1 MKRQKLLT
9 LLTAITLAT
18 SSVGITSAITTQN
31 VQAAKKEY
39 TYYSPISGQI
49 YDANGNAIPN
59 GHALKTNEYPVANDN
74 SGAFTISTING
85 NKYLKIGD
93 NNFLRLDDLM
103 QLTSIGTYVVKNDDT
118 PICNASGNPISKINT
133 FYKGIK
139 VIAFSISNINSTDYI
154 YIGDGEYVP
163 MSNVELVS
171 SKTKNN
177 SDTSK
182 LSDEFVKPS
191 TISSK
196 PKKKK
201 AKTKK
206 NHVKTGNKY
215 GLIKKFYLPVSWN
228 RKWFFKGKPS
238 IFIGRYGYND
248 LETIQDIS
256 SEFFFYKVGKVKGTN
271 KYPWQMSKKWIYSKY
286 PLVAG
291 GMHYSEATQIYQ
303 AKWITKLGLK
313 WLKVCN
319 ACTKPTKKNTM
330 LMTVHYE
337 NINGNTTPVLFQA
350 DSYGKI
356 NRQDFTSKSLSK
368 KYAHHKFPDMHYS
381 SSF

>member
-1 MKRQKLLT
+1 MKRKKLLT

-18 SSVGITSAITTQN
+18 SSVGIISVITTQN
-31 VQAAKKEY
+31 VQATKKEY
-39 TYYSPISGQI
+39 TYYSPISGQV

-59 GHALKTNEYPVANDN
+59 GHVLKTDEYPVASDN
-74 SGAFTISTING
+74 SGAFTISTIKG

-93 NNFLRLDDLM
+93 NNFLRLDDLV
-103 QLTSIGTYVVKNDDT
+103 QLTPIGTYVVKNDDT
-118 PICNASGNPISKINT
+118 PICNASGSPISKRNT

-139 VIAFSISNINSTDYI
+139 VVAFSISNINSTDYI

-196 PKKKK
+196 PKKKNAK
-201 AKTKK
+201 AKKHALIGDKHGIVKHFTVPKSWRRQWFNNGKK
-206 NHVKTGNKY
+206 SIKLLKY
-215 GLIKKFYLPVSWN
+215 AYNQNEITYGGFY
-228 RKWFFKGKPS
+228 
-238 IFIGRYGYND
+238 II
-248 LETIQDIS
+248 
-256 SEFFFYKVGKVKGTN
+256 GKVKGTN
-271 KYPWQMSKKWIYSKY
+271 KYPWQKSLTWQDKQFLDGEENIISHC
-286 PLVAG
+286 L
-291 GMHYSEATQIYQ
+291 Q
-303 AKWITKLGLK
+303 AKWKHMYGFK
-313 WLKVCN
+313 WMMTTG
-319 ACTKPTKKNTM
+319 AYTKPSDKNFSAQTC
-330 LMTVHYE
+330 HYE
-337 NINGNTTPVLFQA
+337 NIDGHKILVLFRA
-350 DSYGKI
+350 NHTGKV